1 MQQQAMSVFKH
12 ESSIVGGEGRIAEE
26 KMVLIFVIL
35 NLENCYLAQV
45 EVMESEIYFNLIF
58 NDLCHIFNELTEA
71 EGIEVVVES
80 ELVDVEESSNVLG
93 SNVDVDGPSV
103 VVEPPAMDVVE
114 PPFMVVVKSELV
126 VVEPPSTVVV
136 KSVLVV
142 ADVLEELPYK
152 EGKCIR
158 QREI

>member
-1 MQQQAMSVFKH
+1 
-12 ESSIVGGEGRIAEE
+12 
-26 KMVLIFVIL
+26 
-35 NLENCYLAQV
+35 
-45 EVMESEIYFNLIF
+45 MESEIYFNLIF
-58 NDLCHIFNELTEA
+58 NVLYHIFNELTEA

-114 PPFMVVVKSELV
+114 PPSMVVVKAELV

-158 QREI
+158 QREIYKKSYAIGTETLRLIYCAN